1 MNDDLFNDDDFEFDD
16 FDFDE
21 PADNNLAGGLDDDDF
36 SFGDDDSIDL
46 DDIDAL
52 SGLDDSDD
60 LRFDEEERSSGPNR
74 TFIILAGLMLL
85 VLLCAIG
92 LIFFLATRPT
102 GPSPEALQ
110 ATQIAMENEETM
122 VAATEQAIERQTIVA
137 VTQAALEAEQTQ
149 TAVALE
155 TLIPITQ
162 TAEAELTNEAATVVA
177 LTEIALSST
186 PTPLEGGINLMAT
199 QTAQVENMTLTAQ
212 ATMLTLVPD
221 EPTNTP
227 PPAIQP
233 LSHEDAA
240 LTATAIAQA
249 LRGGIPSPTPDA
261 GAGDE
266 TGAGTGT
273 TTQGTPSPRPTQVS
287 ELPETGLFD
296 DMASDQGILMALLLG
311 LGLIA
316 VIAVSRTIRVT
327 GNNA

>member
-1 MNDDLFNDDDFEFDD
+1 MNDDLFSDDDFEFDD

-21 PADNNLAGGLDDDDF
+21 PADNTISGGFDEDNDDF

-52 SGLDDSDD
+52 SGFDDSED
-60 LRFDEEERSSGPNR
+60 LRFDNEEERSSGPNR
-74 TFIILAGLMLL
+74 TFILLAVLMLL
-85 VLLCAIG
+85 TFLCAIG
-92 LIFFLATRPT
+92 LIVFLATRPT

-110 ATQIAMENEETM
+110 ATQIAMENEQTM

-137 VTQAALEAEQTQ
+137 VTQAALELEQTQ
-149 TAVALE
+149 TAIALQ

-162 TAEAELTNEAATVVA
+162 TAEAELANQEATIVA

-186 PTPLEGGINLMAT
+186 PTPLEGGINLLAT

-212 ATMLTLVPD
+212 ATMLTLAPE

-233 LSHEDAA
+233 LSHEEAA

-249 LRGGIPSPTPDA
+249 LRGGIPTPTPDA
-261 GAGDE
+261 GD
-266 TGAGTGT
+266 TGTGVIT
-273 TTQGTPSPRPTQVS
+273 DGTSGTPVPRPTQVS

-296 DMASDQGILMALLLG
+296 DMTSDSGILMALLMG

-316 VIAVSRTIRVT
+316 LIAISRTVRVT
-327 GNNA
+327 NAQ